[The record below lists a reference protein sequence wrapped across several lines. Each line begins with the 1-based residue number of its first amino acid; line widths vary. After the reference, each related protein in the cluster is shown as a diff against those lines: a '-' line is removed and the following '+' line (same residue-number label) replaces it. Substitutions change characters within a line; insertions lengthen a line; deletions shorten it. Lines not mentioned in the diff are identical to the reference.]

1 MMEQNLEET
10 KRKILSLLK
19 IKGPSLPV
27 HISREVNLDMLFSA
41 AILSELASEKLVK
54 ISKMKVGGSPLYFL
68 EGQEQQLEKFSNYLP
83 NKEKEAFLLLKQKK
97 LLQDKKQEPA
107 IRVALRNLKDFAF
120 PLIINISNRQELFW
134 RFYTMTEKEA
144 REKLQRAEIIK
155 TKERTQIKAE
165 TIERPLL
172 TLKPKSKSR
181 KEKSDFV
188 KSVISK
194 LQSESIEIL
203 EEKDV
208 KKREYQAII
217 KINSDI
223 GKLFFLLIAKDKK
236 RITENDLTLAIQKA
250 QTLKMPALLL
260 TPGQLNKKALTYLE
274 QYSGLLKFKKI

>member
-1 MMEQNLEET
+1 MMEQNLSET

-120 PLIINISNRQELFW
+120 PLIINTSNRQELFWRFYTMTEKEFPLIINTSNRQELFW

-223 GKLFFLLIAKDKK
+223 GCYTKSPNIKNAISLLDK
-236 RITENDLTLAIQKA
+236 RRT
-250 QTLKMPALLL
+250 
-260 TPGQLNKKALTYLE
+260 
-274 QYSGLLKFKKI
+274 